1 MSLIRELKRMTI
13 KDFGTRVEDVWKGL
27 RPRTRRMVVGA
38 LQTGGA
44 GSSTIAGAQ
53 TFSYD
58 AHADWELSRLLTALD
73 ERAAE
78 AVAKENPE
86 HLREL
91 RRMANACARV
101 LEAKTESAEV
111 FIQLVTR
118 ALLRYDYKLVDSLAD
133 SLSKRFSAGE
143 MCEIVRQAQHAP
155 VRALAF
161 EALALVPVSQF
172 FPLLDDPFYGNIARS
187 ALELQALEYDSEEA
201 RMLLDQLMTEEYFG
215 E

>member
-78 AVAKENPE
+78 AEAKENPE

-118 ALLRYDYKLVDSLAD
+118 ALLRLQNEGLIEVSSKEIFIPNASALAVYAD
-133 SLSKRFSAGE
+133 SSK
-143 MCEIVRQAQHAP
+143 
-155 VRALAF
+155 
-161 EALALVPVSQF
+161 
-172 FPLLDDPFYGNIARS
+172 N
-187 ALELQALEYDSEEA
+187 
-201 RMLLDQLMTEEYFG
+201 
-215 E
+215 